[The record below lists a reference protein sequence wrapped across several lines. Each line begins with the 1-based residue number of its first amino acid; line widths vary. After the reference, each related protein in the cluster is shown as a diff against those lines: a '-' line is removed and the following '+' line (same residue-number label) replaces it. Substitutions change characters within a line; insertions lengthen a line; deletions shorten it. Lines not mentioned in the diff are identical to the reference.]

1 MVVEESGG
9 VRIVRPRSFLFV
21 FFFPGHKKIIGE
33 MAFSPIWGENWG
45 NLVGFDE
52 KLNYL
57 YVLTPLI

>member
-1 MVVEESGG
+1 
-9 VRIVRPRSFLFV
+9 
-21 FFFPGHKKIIGE
+21 
-33 MAFSPIWGENWG
+33 MAFCPIWGENWG